1 MKLVIDNVSKNFID
15 PQGKQLSV
23 LENVSLTVHSEE
35 FVALVGPSGCGKS
48 TLLNLTAGLLS
59 PSDGSIY
66 FTDLTEGHT
75 PAMGIVFQ
83 ETGLFPWR
91 SVYEN
96 IAFGLEATGVP
107 KTAQKE
113 RIQHYINLVGLGGFE
128 KAFPHQL
135 SGGMR
140 QRVGIARALVINPDL
155 LLMDEPFSALDAQT
169 RTIMQEELVTLWEK
183 TRLSTLYVTHNIQEA
198 VMLADRVVLLSRRPG
213 KVSKILT
220 IAIPRADREKTE
232 NTAQIAEFIRIIWEH
247 ISSDARAALMEVDS
261 LAENLSGLDIFR
273 CDSLLT
279 GSMGNNL
286 QYRSDFLIVSTGTKR
301 NPYCTRQAYYKR
313 RNQPQSDSQSL
324 PHSAGLCFRQH
335 HRFAGR
341 ARYRHLC
348 ADGPNR
354 NTDRQCPL
362 SDPKNRFTAAFYSLA
377 WNR

>member
-75 PAMGIVFQ
+75 PAMSIVFQ

-135 SGGMR
+135 SGGML
-140 QRVGIARALVINPDL
+140 QRCMIAIALAMKPAIIIA
-155 LLMDEPFSALDAQT
+155 DEPTTALDAVNQ
-169 RTIMQEELVTLWEK
+169 RQVVEAFELLRQE
-183 TRLSTLYVTHNIQEA
+183 
-198 VMLADRVVLLSRRPG
+198 
-213 KVSKILT
+213 
-220 IAIPRADREKTE
+220 
-232 NTAQIAEFIRIIWEH
+232 
-247 ISSDARAALMEVDS
+247 
-261 LAENLSGLDIFR
+261 
-273 CDSLLT
+273 
-279 GSMGNNL
+279 
-286 QYRSDFLIVSTGTKR
+286 TGTALIFISHDLGVVQR
-301 NPYCTRQAYYKR
+301 
-313 RNQPQSDSQSL
+313 
-324 PHSAGLCFRQH
+324 LCDDLFVMEKGCGVE
-335 HRFAGR
+335 AGR
-341 ARYRHLC
+341 AEEVFRNPRNAYTRYLIDTRLMITDSFKK
-348 ADGPNR
+348 AMKKEARYEEPGR
-354 NTDRQCPL
+354 N
-362 SDPKNRFTAAFYSLA
+362 
-377 WNR
+377 

>member
-140 QRVGIARALVINPDL
+140 QRAALIRTLAMKPEL
-155 LLMDEPFSALDAQT
+155 LYLDEPFSALDYQSRLNAADDIGKIIQKEGKT
-169 RTIMQEELVTLWEK
+169 AVLVTHDIGEAIS
-183 TRLSTLYVTHNIQEA
+183 LSS
-198 VMLADRVVLLSRRPG
+198 RVLVLSKRPATIVKEFVLPFQNTGLSSLEIRNLPEFSTYFNLIW
-213 KVSKILT
+213 KEL
-220 IAIPRADREKTE
+220 
-232 NTAQIAEFIRIIWEH
+232 NT
-247 ISSDARAALMEVDS
+247 
-261 LAENLSGLDIFR
+261 
-273 CDSLLT
+273 T
-279 GSMGNNL
+279 
-286 QYRSDFLIVSTGTKR
+286 
-301 NPYCTRQAYYKR
+301 
-313 RNQPQSDSQSL
+313 
-324 PHSAGLCFRQH
+324 
-335 HRFAGR
+335 
-341 ARYRHLC
+341 
-348 ADGPNR
+348 
-354 NTDRQCPL
+354 
-362 SDPKNRFTAAFYSLA
+362 
-377 WNR
+377 

>member
-91 SVYEN
+91 SGYEN

-155 LLMDEPFSALDAQT
+155 LLMDEPFSALDYVT
-169 RTIMQEELVTLWEK
+169 RLALSDDLYKIIKNEGKTAILVTHDLAEAIS
-183 TRLSTLYVTHNIQEA
+183 LS
-198 VMLADRVVLLSRRPG
+198 DRVVVL
-213 KVSKILT
+213 
-220 IAIPRADREKTE
+220 
-232 NTAQIAEFIRIIWEH
+232 
-247 ISSDARAALMEVDS
+247 
-261 LAENLSGLDIFR
+261 
-273 CDSLLT
+273 
-279 GSMGNNL
+279 
-286 QYRSDFLIVSTGTKR
+286 TKR
-301 NPYCTRQAYYKR
+301 PATVKKIYDINLTDKSTPIHNRKCKEFSTYYDEIWR
-313 RNQPQSDSQSL
+313 DL
-324 PHSAGLCFRQH
+324 DV
-335 HRFAGR
+335 
-341 ARYRHLC
+341 HL
-348 ADGPNR
+348 
-354 NTDRQCPL
+354 
-362 SDPKNRFTAAFYSLA
+362 
-377 WNR
+377 